1 MRSQAL
7 FPLFAVIFTLTFA
20 APSCGKKATRPETK
34 SGNASP
40 KARPST
46 RATDTP
52 GGKSDAGART
62 PTSTTTKPDTE
73 KYCPVDRSKK
83 SGCPRNISPGIP
95 RLGPK
100 ALARTVRTTH
110 KNWKRVRFATSR
122 GQHSGLC
129 SDWVRGQ
136 VAHGKHTVNFTVRDM
151 ITRCT
156 CVPGTGKVMLDA
168 ALQHPGIT
176 GRKRIRIAGIE
187 ANQTLTGK
195 WRYLAFWVADRCVV
209 SLDGS
214 AATPEKKFIE
224 AVQIVDLKALQALCR
239 KRKPGS

>member
-1 MRSQAL
+1 MHSKTL
-7 FPLFAVIFTLTFA
+7 FPVTVVIAALTLA
-20 APSCGKKATRPETK
+20 APSCGRKTAPPEPGNK
-34 SGNASP
+34 SQP
-40 KARPST
+40 TRPST
-46 RATDTP
+46 SAA
-52 GGKSDAGART
+52 DAKA
-62 PTSTTTKPDTE
+62 PTSTAAKLEPE
-73 KYCPVDRSKK
+73 KYCPVDRRKK
-83 SGCPRNISPGIP
+83 SGCPRNVSPGIP
-95 RLGPK
+95 RLGPE
-100 ALARTVRTTH
+100 AIAQTIRTTH
-110 KNWKRVRFATSR
+110 KNWKRVRFATSK

-136 VAHGKHTVNFTVRDM
+136 VKHRKHTVNFTVRDM

-176 GRKRIRIAGIE
+176 GRKRIKVAGIE
-187 ANQTLTGK
+187 ANHTETGK

-224 AVQIVDLKALQALCR
+224 AVGIVDLKALQALCR
-239 KRKPGS
+239 KRRPRS